1 MGFFSSGLFPKLFFI
16 LFGVVVIIIAA
27 QVIRGIA
34 QWHRNNQSPQ
44 LTVPARVMTKRTS
57 VSHHQTPMAG
67 DATGAHGYMTTRSAA
82 CYVAFQFSDGERL
95 ELRVPEAEY
104 GLLAE
109 GDAGQ
114 LSYQG
119 TRYLSFERTVL

>member
-1 MGFFSSGLFPKLFFI
+1 MGFFSNGLFPILFSVI
-16 LFGVVVIIIAA
+16 FGVVVVIIAA
-27 QVIRGIA
+27 QVIRSVA

-67 DATGAHGYMTTRSAA
+67 DATGAHGYMTTSSST
-82 CYVAFQFSDGERL
+82 CYITFQLNSGERM
-95 ELRVPEAEY
+95 ELQVPESEF
-104 GLLAE
+104 GMLVE
-109 GDAGQ
+109 GDVGQ
-114 LSYQG
+114 LTYQG

>member
-1 MGFFSSGLFPKLFFI
+1 MGFFSNGLFPILFSVI
-16 LFGVVVIIIAA
+16 FGVVVVIIAA

-44 LTVPARVMTKRTS
+44 LTVPARVMSKRTS

-67 DATGAHGYMTTRSAA
+67 DATGAHGYMTTSSST
-82 CYVAFQFSDGERL
+82 CCVTFQLSDGERM
-95 ELRVPEAEY
+95 ELHVPESEF
-104 GLLAE
+104 GMLVE